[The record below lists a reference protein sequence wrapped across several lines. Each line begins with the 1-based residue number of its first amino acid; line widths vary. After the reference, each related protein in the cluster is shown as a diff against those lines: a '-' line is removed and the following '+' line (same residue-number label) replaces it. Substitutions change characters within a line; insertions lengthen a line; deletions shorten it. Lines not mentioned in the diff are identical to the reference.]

1 MYPEIIWGQPPFISL
16 KGGDSPPHK
25 KTMSLVYIYKCVYQD
40 NSATPIKGR
49 FCCTRTTVQALFSA
63 FLLYQNNSDVVPEQ
77 QPNFFYGPFHPLEKE

>member
-1 MYPEIIWGQPPFISL
+1 M
-16 KGGDSPPHK
+16 
-25 KTMSLVYIYKCVYQD
+25 VYIYKCVYQD
-40 NSATPIKGR
+40 NSTNPIKGR